1 MREEAYYFAPQG
13 QTKIMNEGW
22 ASYWHSTIMTTRALK
37 DHEIIDY
44 ADHHSG
50 TMATQPGQLNPYKLG
65 IELFRDIEDRWNKGR
80 FGKEW
85 DECDDLRARRAW
97 DKKLG
102 AGREKIFEVRKHYN
116 DVTFIDE
123 FLTPEFAIE
132 QKLFV
137 FNFNDKKQHLGDRDP
152 RVQEGEE
159 QAAPVSSPTSAS
171 RSSRSST
178 RNYENRGELVLV
190 AQARRRRP
198 QARLRQGDAQEP
210 PARVEAPGRH
220 RHQGR
225 GQERAHAPRRHH
237 FHREEGRLV
246 GACDA
251 MRSPLHDLVMLDSRL
266 ASVSVHSVSLVI
278 PASHFQHLPRKLGC
292 ALHRHVSWLDLS
304 ADRPGCELEFELDG
318 EKARLTHLSVHDD
331 PQGRFMR
338 DVAALVVAYHGDL
351 EATLEWNPARD
362 EPPLLIAHGE
372 TSHPLLDQ
380 RRAEPLP
387 PDLAL
392 DVSLPQVERWLE
404 AARRAWREYR
414 TLKGSTD
421 HGQTG
426 QTGQTGQAGQADRQ
440 ERNQEQ
446 NRRRS

>member
-1 MREEAYYFAPQG
+1 
-13 QTKIMNEGW
+13 
-22 ASYWHSTIMTTRALK
+22 
-37 DHEIIDY
+37 
-44 ADHHSG
+44 
-50 TMATQPGQLNPYKLG
+50 
-65 IELFRDIEDRWNKGR
+65 
-80 FGKEW
+80 
-85 DECDDLRARRAW
+85 
-97 DKKLG
+97 
-102 AGREKIFEVRKHYN
+102 
-116 DVTFIDE
+116 
-123 FLTPEFAIE
+123 
-132 QKLFV
+132 
-137 FNFNDKKQHLGDRDP
+137 
-152 RVQEGEE
+152 
-159 QAAPVSSPTSAS
+159 
-171 RSSRSST
+171 
-178 RNYENRGELVLV
+178 
-190 AQARRRRP
+190 
-198 QARLRQGDAQEP
+198 
-210 PARVEAPGRH
+210 
-220 RHQGR
+220 
-225 GQERAHAPRRHH
+225 
-237 FHREEGRLV
+237 
-246 GACDA
+246 

-414 TLKGSTD
+414 TLKGST
-421 HGQTG
+421 HHG